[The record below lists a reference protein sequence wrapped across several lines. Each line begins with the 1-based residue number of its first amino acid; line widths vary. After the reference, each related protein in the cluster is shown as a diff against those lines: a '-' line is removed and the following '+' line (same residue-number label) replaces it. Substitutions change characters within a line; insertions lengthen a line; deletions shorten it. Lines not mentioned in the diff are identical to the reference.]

1 MNTVH
6 HAESR
11 MCVFESCDKKFAA
24 CSTSRNHFRIKHST
38 KAQSLKRVHLLE
50 VTDTA
55 PVQSG
60 DLLPSRDIDES
71 FDVGNEAEEYDFF
84 DIDAVENPEPEMTDE
99 SEDFFLLYYADFM
112 NRMAHYKFLPYSTVQ
127 EISEEY
133 LKNSKKSQEIC
144 ARK

>member
-1 MNTVH
+1 MT
-6 HAESR
+6 
-11 MCVFESCDKKFAA
+11 
-24 CSTSRNHFRIKHST
+24 IKN
-38 KAQSLKRVHLLE
+38 
-50 VTDTA
+50 
-55 PVQSG
+55 
-60 DLLPSRDIDES
+60 
-71 FDVGNEAEEYDFF
+71 VGNEAEGYDFF

-144 ARK
+144 ASKLRDSLGEETPHLSPTETSSSSP